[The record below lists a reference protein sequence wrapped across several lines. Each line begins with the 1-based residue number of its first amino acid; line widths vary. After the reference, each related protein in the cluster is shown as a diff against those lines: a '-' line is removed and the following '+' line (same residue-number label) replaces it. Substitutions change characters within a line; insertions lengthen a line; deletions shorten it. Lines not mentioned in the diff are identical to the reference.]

1 MSRELQNG
9 WICRCTGIGS
19 MAAKSVHSGGASEF
33 KISRKCFLWSIS
45 IFFSFSF
52 LNFICGSPL
61 LRITFYLFL
70 RSLTRWRKRT
80 EVWCS
85 PTCLHKWRN
94 WNTSERILRSKTESC
109 FSEIP
114 INVWM
119 KTLISNYFFG
129 YIFRAHAVEMLLDA
143 VDSYPQMAFFE
154 VVVWIILKRRHLIW
168 KSA

>member
-1 MSRELQNG
+1 MAGYVGVLVSDPWLQNQFTQVEL
-9 WICRCTGIGS
+9 RS
-19 MAAKSVHSGGASEF
+19 LKSHVSVFSDQYLF
-33 KISRKCFLWSIS
+33 FFLFQFWNS
-45 IFFSFSF
+45 
-52 LNFICGSPL
+52 ICGSPL

-70 RSLTRWRKRT
+70 GSLTRWRKRT
-80 EVWCS
+80 EVWRS

-94 WNTSERILRSKTESC
+94 WNTSERILLSKTESC